1 MTDINI
7 LQSNQEHPFAQYVR
21 VLGKGK
27 KGSRSLTEQEAFDAM
42 NMILSGEVE
51 DVQLGAF
58 LMLLRVKE
66 ETPEELSGFVK
77 AVKQHIFPPNTLNV
91 DIDWSSYAGKRRH
104 LPWFIFSILLLS
116 QAGHRVFIHGASG
129 HTHNRLYTEQVL
141 EDLGFTIPSI
151 WSEAESI
158 LNDSGFV
165 YMPLRCI
172 SPKLAD
178 MINLRHL
185 MGLRS
190 PVHSLSRL
198 INPLNAPLVLQGI
211 FHPPYSGLH
220 QEAGKLL
227 NYKHLAV
234 IKGEGG
240 EIERNPDATSIVK
253 WSTPELTG
261 EEEWPAFFPK
271 RHVKPQELTIEHMK
285 QVWNGIVEDEY
296 AAGAIQCTC
305 AFALKHSNPDLTQAE
320 AQEQANELW
329 LKRNMNHFN

>member
-21 VLGKGK
+21 ILGKGK
-27 KGSRSLTEQEAFDAM
+27 KGSRSLTEQEAYDAM
-42 NMILSGEVE
+42 DMILSDQVE

-66 ETPEELSGFVK
+66 ESPEELSGFVK
-77 AVKQHIFPPNTLNV
+77 AVKKHILPPESLNV

-116 QAGHRVFIHGASG
+116 QAGYKIFIHGASG

-141 EDLGFTIPSI
+141 EDLGFNTASS
-151 WSEAESI
+151 WDEASSI
-158 LNDSGFV
+158 LKATGFV
-165 YMPLRCI
+165 YMPLKHI
-172 SPKLAD
+172 SSQLAD

-198 INPLNAPLVLQGI
+198 INPLNAQLVLQGI

-220 QEAGKLL
+220 QEAGQLL
-227 NYKHLAV
+227 NYQYVAV

-240 EIERNPDATSIVK
+240 EIERNPDAGSTVK
-253 WSTPELTG
+253 WSTQNDIG
-261 EEEWPAFFPK
+261 QEEWPAFFSK
-271 RHVKPQELTIEHMK
+271 RHVKPQELSLDHMK
-285 QVWNGIVEDEY
+285 NIWGNKIEDEY
-296 AAGAIQCTC
+296 AEGAIQCTC
-305 AFALKHSNPDLTQAE
+305 AFALKHLKPELSQLE
-320 AQEQANELW
+320 ALEEAKQLW
-329 LKRNMNHFN
+329 LKRDINYFG